1 MKLFN
6 LVLPVFAFKK
16 DPKSDLGLGGRLGV
30 SVPSTDDGCG
40 PAFSPAIAIFSTISN
55 RLGPQVMANL
65 FLESAK
71 NVDSNLVSSP
81 FSLATQLALLFEAA
95 DGETKEQIKKL
106 TLMADNGQMEAL
118 KQLKDQYDCM
128 TKGKIVT
135 KNGIFLDNS
144 FQPNADFYKKV
155 QYGGA
160 SMYKLDFARN
170 PDLSRIIL
178 DSWLSDGKES
188 PLGLPESAISSAT
201 SFMMVSGTTF
211 EAKWAIEF
219 AERYPGGFT
228 LPDGKTKMVDM
239 MEVTF
244 PMQHIVSCVDY
255 PQYDDCSPTKQFQQ
269 WFKFR
274 LRELKENKHLAC
286 K

>member
-30 SVPSTDDGCG
+30 SVPSTNDGCG

-106 TLMADNGQMEAL
+106 TLMGSVE
-118 KQLKDQYDCM
+118 
-128 TKGKIVT
+128 
-135 KNGIFLDNS
+135 
-144 FQPNADFYKKV
+144 
-155 QYGGA
+155 
-160 SMYKLDFARN
+160 
-170 PDLSRIIL
+170 
-178 DSWLSDGKES
+178 
-188 PLGLPESAISSAT
+188 
-201 SFMMVSGTTF
+201 
-211 EAKWAIEF
+211 
-219 AERYPGGFT
+219 
-228 LPDGKTKMVDM
+228 
-239 MEVTF
+239 
-244 PMQHIVSCVDY
+244 H
-255 PQYDDCSPTKQFQQ
+255 
-269 WFKFR
+269 
-274 LRELKENKHLAC
+274 
-286 K
+286 